1 MRGRTIRRWATA
13 LVCVAL
19 GVGAIATAPL
29 PGAPL
34 THHLT
39 TLADLPDDNVDD
51 YLMRH
56 PDVLIDVLS
65 SQPDDI
71 AVWWSTLAKQ
81 DRRELFDLAPQVIG
95 NLGGIDYA
103 TRDRANRVHLAKAL
117 AEAKTK
123 PQLVGASG
131 TVSDLAA
138 LTAISK
144 AVAGKRIP
152 KRYLVTLSTSSPP
165 LAAVAIGDLD
175 TAQQITFAVPG
186 MGSFSNDMVMWSQ
199 AAQNVWN
206 EQGPVGADER
216 AVVAWIGYVAP
227 PEGIDAAVGE
237 YAASGS
243 PRLIGDLR
251 AVRAVRDGGKDVGL
265 SVVAHSYGSTM
276 AANALYTASDLG
288 VFSFVMLGSAG
299 VEQRIGKASRIHAR
313 HVYAGEASDD
323 PLAHWGRASRIDP
336 RSPSF
341 GAIVLA
347 VDGDPARGLLPVTVH
362 APVIHSSW
370 NDDPTSTRWRGLK
383 TPTLRLEFEE
393 HSATFG
399 YFDPGT
405 ESLRN
410 TAIVTTPR
418 SHTRP
423 ILAR

>member
-1 MRGRTIRRWATA
+1 MRGSTIRRWTTG
-13 LVCVAL
+13 LVCVAI
-19 GVGAIATAPL
+19 GIGAAATAPL

-34 THHLT
+34 TGHLT
-39 TLADLPDDNVDD
+39 TLADLPDENVDD

-56 PDVLIDVLS
+56 PDVLIDVMA

-71 AVWWSTLAKQ
+71 ATWWATLDAD
-81 DRRELFDLAPQVIG
+81 DRESLLDIAPEVVG

-103 TRDRANRVHLAKAL
+103 TRDRANRIHLKKAL
-117 AEAKTK
+117 AAEKKSPK
-123 PQLVGASG
+123 PLAEGQI
-131 TVSDLAA
+131 VSDLAA

-144 AVAGKRIP
+144 AISGPRSP
-152 KRYLVTLSTSSPP
+152 RRYLVTLSLSSPP

-175 TAQQITFAVPG
+175 TAPQITFAIPG
-186 MGSFSNDMVMWSQ
+186 MGSYSNDMVMWSQ
-199 AAQNVWN
+199 AAQNVWD

-227 PEGIDAAVGE
+227 PEGVDAALGE
-237 YAASGS
+237 YATWGS
-243 PRLIGDLR
+243 PRLISDLR
-251 AVRAVRDGGKDVGL
+251 AVKAVRRHDRTSL

-276 AANALYTASDLG
+276 AANALYSAPDLG

-299 VEQRIGKASRIHAR
+299 VEQRIGTASRLHAKR
-313 HVYAGEASDD
+313 VYAAEANDD

-362 APVIHSSW
+362 APVIHSAW
-370 NDDPTSTRWRGLK
+370 NDDPKSSRWHGLK
-383 TPTLRLEFEE
+383 TPDLRLEYEE
-393 HSATFG
+393 HLMTFG
-399 YFDPGT
+399 YFDPDT

-418 SHTRP
+418 SHLKP